1 MDLLRGGCEL
11 LLISCLAVEIR
22 MLLPKAILPAI
33 GANLS

>member
-1 MDLLRGGCEL
+1 MGLLRGGCEL
-11 LLISCLAVEIR
+11 LLISCLVLEIR

>member
-1 MDLLRGGCEL
+1 MELLRGGCAL